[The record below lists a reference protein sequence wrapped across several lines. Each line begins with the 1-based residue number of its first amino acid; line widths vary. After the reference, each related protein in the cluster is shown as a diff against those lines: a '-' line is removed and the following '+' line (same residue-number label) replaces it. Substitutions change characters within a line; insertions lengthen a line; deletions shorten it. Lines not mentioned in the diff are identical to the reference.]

1 MRATVSMLFV
11 TACAGAL
18 IACSG
23 APAPSLPRVSV
34 PASMETAAVAGA
46 GDAADDPA
54 LWRAADPARSRIL
67 GTDKKSGLY
76 VYTLDGETAQ
86 YLAAGRMNNVD
97 VRYGFEAGDETV
109 DIAVASD
116 RTNIALAVFFI
127 DRETGALSAAP
138 GGVLPLDFVDPYG
151 LCLYQRP
158 SDNALFAFV
167 TEDDTGRLMQQR
179 LRFEDGAMRSETV
192 RSFSLGTITEG
203 CAVDDQ
209 TGTLYI
215 AEENVAVW
223 VYDADPESG
232 DARSKLADVN
242 SDSLIADAEGV
253 ALWPQDGAAPWLVVS
268 SQGDNAYAVFNTAD
282 NGLIGRF
289 EINGG
294 EIDRTSETDGID
306 VHALPLPGY
315 PEGVFLA
322 QDDAEDTGGQ
332 NFKLADLAAIRAALT
347 QAPQ

>member
-1 MRATVSMLFV
+1 MRATLSKLFLLGCVSAV
-11 TACAGAL
+11 G
-18 IACSG
+18 ACSS
-23 APAPSLPRVSV
+23 APGPSLPRVSV
-34 PASMETAAVAGA
+34 PASVETAAVAGA

-54 LWRAADPARSRIL
+54 LWRASDPAQSRLL

-76 VYTLDGETAQ
+76 VYTLEGETAQ
-86 YLAAGRMNNVD
+86 YLEAGRMNNVD
-97 VRYGFEAGDETV
+97 VRYGFDAGEQTV

-127 DRETGALSAAP
+127 DPETGELSAAP
-138 GGVLPLDFVDPYG
+138 GGILPLDFVDPYG

-179 LRFEDGAMRSETV
+179 LWFEDGAMRSETV

-223 VYDADPESG
+223 VYDAEPDGG
-232 DARSKLADVN
+232 DLRTKLADVN
-242 SDSLIADAEGV
+242 SDSLVADAEGV
-253 ALWPQDGAAPWLVVS
+253 ALWPQDDAAPWLVVS

-282 NGLIGRF
+282 NALIGRF

-315 PEGVFLA
+315 PQGVFLA
-322 QDDAEDTGGQ
+322 QDDAEDSGGQ
-332 NFKLADLAAIRAALT
+332 NFKLTDLAAIRAALT
-347 QAPQ
+347 RVPE